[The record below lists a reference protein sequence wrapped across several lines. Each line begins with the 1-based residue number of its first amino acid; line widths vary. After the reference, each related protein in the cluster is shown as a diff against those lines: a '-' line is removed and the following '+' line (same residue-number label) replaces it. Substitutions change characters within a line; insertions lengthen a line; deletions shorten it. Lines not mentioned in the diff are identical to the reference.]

1 MKQKLICCNYKE
13 AEIINVVSQLF
24 FESLD
29 LEAHPVHSC
38 PTIYLS
44 IGIATPPE

>member
-24 FESLD
+24 FESL
-29 LEAHPVHSC
+29 EAHPVHSC